1 MVSHCSA
8 SSSSSGPR
16 LLHSGHL
23 KGPSVTQRWLSSG
36 QGQRGGPVVG
46 RMLWNNE
53 NTHSEQTLW
62 SEQTTPPR
70 PPPSSRDWTFGHIC
84 FLFFMSYS
92 AMIMASFQTNFYL
105 YYCQKYRIAIFF
117 QPVTLL
123 PQFESS
129 WVFFATS
136 LSSLDLV
143 MFCWRWAAGKTWL
156 TSSPLPVAQHN
167 RPHYRCYWGTATK
180 ACLMSPC
187 GISWGPYFT

>member
-62 SEQTTPPR
+62 SEQTTPP
-70 PPPSSRDWTFGHIC
+70 PPPPGTGLLVIFAFYFLCLIQWWLWHLFRQTFICIIVRSTGLPFFSS
-84 FLFFMSYS
+84 
-92 AMIMASFQTNFYL
+92 
-105 YYCQKYRIAIFF
+105 
-117 QPVTLL
+117 LL
-123 PQFESS
+123 HCCHSLS
-129 WVFFATS
+129 WVFFASS

-143 MFCWRWAAGKTWL
+143 MFCWRWAAGRTWL